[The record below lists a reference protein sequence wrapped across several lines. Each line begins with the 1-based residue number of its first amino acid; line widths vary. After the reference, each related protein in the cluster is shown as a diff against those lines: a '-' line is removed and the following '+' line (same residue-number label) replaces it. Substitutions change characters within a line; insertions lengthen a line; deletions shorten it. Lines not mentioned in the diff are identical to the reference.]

1 MSSSSSSNSSSAPT
15 LRVWDLPTR
24 LYHWL
29 QFILVTSALVIGFFG
44 PEWLLPLHVWI
55 GYAIAALI
63 VFRLVWGL
71 FGPHHSRFAS
81 FIPSPKKVFDHIS
94 AIRHGREQHWIGHNP
109 LGAVMVFTLIAVLI
123 GILFSGIIALG
134 GVENWGPLQGLV
146 DFAIGNDVRYIHYAL
161 AYGLVALIA
170 FHIIGV
176 IVETRISRTSLV
188 KSMITVNKT
197 LPRGAKIPSLRA
209 ASTRPALITIFGSG
223 ALIISVFYLGGLAP
237 ASGFISQPTFKPYA
251 SECSDCHELYSPS
264 LLPRASW
271 ALLMG
276 NLQNHFGEDASL
288 GDKTTKAIAAYLN
301 TYASEAWDSEAA
313 NQLRAV
319 DPKNPT
325 KITATPFWV
334 KTHSVIPKKIFET
347 PPVRGPGNCQACHKD
362 AASGRFNDGQI
373 SIPAPTPVAKN

>member
-1 MSSSSSSNSSSAPT
+1 MSSPNPSSAPV

-29 QFILVTSALVIGFFG
+29 QFILVISALVIGFFG

-81 FIPSPKKVFDHIS
+81 FIPSRKKILDHIS
-94 AIRHGREQHWIGHNP
+94 ALRQGRPQHWIGHNP
-109 LGAVMVFTLIAVLI
+109 LGSVMVFALILVLI
-123 GILFSGIIALG
+123 GILITGIIALG
-134 GVENWGPLQGLV
+134 GVENWGPFEGLV

-161 AYGLVALIA
+161 AYALVALIG
-170 FHIIGV
+170 FHILGV
-176 IVETRISRTSLV
+176 FVETRLSHTSLI
-188 KSMITVNKT
+188 KAMITGNKT
-197 LPRGAKIPSLRA
+197 LPRGSKIPNLQA
-209 ASTRPALITIFGSG
+209 AKTAPALIAIFGSG
-223 ALIISVFYLGGLAP
+223 ALIGLVFYLGSLAP
-237 ASGFISQPTFKPYA
+237 ASGFITPPTFKPYA
-251 SECSDCHELYSPS
+251 SECSDCHELYNPS

-271 ALLMG
+271 KLLMG

-288 GDKTTKAIAAYLN
+288 SDKTTKAIADYLN

-325 KITATPFWV
+325 RITATPFWI
-334 KTHSVIPKKIFET
+334 KTHSGIDPKLFKT
-347 PPVRGPGNCQACHKD
+347 PPVNAKGNCQACHKD
-362 AASGRFNDGQI
+362 AARGRFNDGQI
-373 SIPAPTPVAKN
+373 SIPKLTPPAKN

>member
-1 MSSSSSSNSSSAPT
+1 MSSPSPSNSPSAPV

-29 QFILVTSALVIGFFG
+29 QFVLVISALVIGFFG

-55 GYAIAALI
+55 GYAIGALI

-71 FGPHHSRFAS
+71 FGPHHSRFAN
-81 FIPSPKKVFDHIS
+81 FIPSPKKIADHIN
-94 AIRHGREQHWIGHNP
+94 ATRHGRQAHWIGHNP
-109 LGAVMVFTLIAVLI
+109 LGALMVFTLIAVLI
-123 GILFSGIIALG
+123 AILLTGIVALG
-134 GVENWGPLQGLV
+134 GVENWGPLEGLV
-146 DFAIGNDVRYIHYAL
+146 DFVIGNDVRYIHYAL
-161 AYGLVALIA
+161 AYALVALIA

-176 IVETRISRTSLV
+176 IVETRISHASLV
-188 KSMITVNKT
+188 KAMITGNKT
-197 LPRGAKIPSLRA
+197 LPRGVKIPSFPA
-209 ASTRPALITIFGSG
+209 ARTKPALIAIFGSG
-223 ALIISVFYLGGLAP
+223 ALIITAFYLGGLVP
-237 ASGFISQPTFKPYA
+237 ASGFINQPTFKPYA
-251 SECSDCHELYSPS
+251 SECSDCHEVYSPS

-288 GDKTTKAIAAYLN
+288 SDKTTKAIAAYLN
-301 TYASEAWDSEAA
+301 TYASQAWDTEAA

-325 KITATPFWV
+325 RITASPFWV
-334 KTHSVIPKKIFET
+334 KTHSVIPEKVFET
-347 PPVRGPGNCQACHKD
+347 PPVRGKGNCQACHKD

-373 SIPAPTPVAKN
+373 SIPDPVAVAKN